1 MSGRWLNSWRPAAL
15 LLGVG
20 LSACAAHPPAKTTTP
35 VSAPAVAAPALT
47 LGGAVERS
55 FPAGGR
61 DEITLDLAAGVYARV
76 AFETRER
83 EDLAVSL
90 LTPGGEVASRTAA
103 SDGHLSLVTAAA
115 GTYRIVVSQRA
126 PRPAG
131 SSYRITLLD
140 LRQARPDDEERVAA
154 EDALSAA
161 KLLES
166 EAKYAEALAKAH
178 VSLDHWNELQDPGGR
193 FEAFYEIGVLEDRS
207 NLADKSPA
215 LCWYG
220 QALQVAQDAGDSRGA
235 AKAQTAIGL
244 ALFFLHA
251 ETEAGDYFE
260 AALPALTKAQ
270 DAASLAEVTFRLGFH
285 EFSVGRYDEA
295 QDFYR
300 QALSFAE
307 IDNHQ
312 LVPAILNGLGA
323 ILISRGVTRE
333 AVEQYRRALDLAT
346 AAGNLREQATAL
358 AGLGAIDRLQGRPQE
373 ALGKLRSALAINHQ
387 DPSLRAEEVKTLDL
401 MGTVDLDLGDPAKAL
416 AEFRSAIE
424 VFRDG
429 KNPAWLARTLGVL
442 GNAELATDRIEEA
455 LGTYR
460 EMRAVAEAEKLGL
473 QTGATALHGIGA
485 AQRRR
490 GHLAEAV
497 EALEGALTFRQGKE
511 RLGEALTRQELGKV
525 YQALGSLDKAEIS
538 LREALRIAD
547 ALEALLPRASLH
559 YDLAQLER
567 QKGDFE
573 AAVAEI
579 EQAIRILETVRADLS
594 EDRLRTSFFASR
606 RSYYDLY
613 VDLLMELERR
623 HPGVGEAERALA
635 ASDQGHARGL
645 LDLLGRLELTRGIS
659 ASLRQAE
666 AETAA
671 RLSQIQSE
679 LVDESLKEKARPAV
693 QADLRQRLTA
703 AEAEQ
708 EAIEQ
713 QIKAESPD
721 YYKVRHPSLLKSGEI
736 QSLLDADSALLEYSL
751 GEQASYLFV
760 VTREH
765 GLKAHRLELS
775 REQIAGEAEKIRGP
789 IERHGELSYAYRA
802 AAFKLYRALIVP
814 AEGDLAGKRRLL
826 IAADG
831 PLNHL
836 PFEALLTGKA
846 QDDSGL
852 DGLYLLNR
860 FVVSYIP
867 SASVLSSLSQQRAA
881 VGGEPPPRFM
891 AFAPSYG
898 GSPAAPGGDE
908 VPRSSL
914 PGSATLPALEGA
926 EAEVRA
932 IADRYPGKAK
942 LYLGPDAS
950 LDNVKKGPLFS
961 DCVHF
966 AGHGSLDEEHPE
978 RSGLLLEGGLLTVSD
993 IFNLELNAGLVVLS
1007 ACQTAGTE
1015 VKGEGLVG
1023 LTRAFFYAGSPSVIV
1038 SLWRVEDRKTSD
1050 LMLRFYANLDQT
1062 GDKAEALR
1070 QAKLGMIARR
1080 GAFAHPYYWAPFI
1093 LGGKAAVRRVPD
1105 RGTPGCNAALFSAPL
1120 GKRGAVLRRLKTVLI
1135 PIFHAALAAVSN
1147 QPSS

>member
-1 MSGRWLNSWRPAAL
+1 VTILPPQARLSPLPSPLSGRWLNSWRPAFVL
-15 LLGVG
+15 LSSC
-20 LSACAAHPPAKTTTP
+20 LSACVANPPVGSHPPALR
-35 VSAPAVAAPALT
+35 VEAPALT
-47 LGGAVERS
+47 LGAVVERS

-103 SDGHLSLVTAAA
+103 SDGQLSLVTAAA
-115 GTYRIVVSQRA
+115 GTYRIVVSQQA
-126 PRPAG
+126 PRPGG

-140 LRQARPDDEERVAA
+140 LRQARPDDGERVAA

-161 KLLES
+161 KLLEC

-207 NLADKSPA
+207 NGADKSPA

-220 QALQVAQDAGDSRGA
+220 QALQVAQDAGDSRSA

-323 ILISRGVTRE
+323 ILISRGVTRG

-346 AAGNLREQATAL
+346 AAGNQREQATAL

-473 QTGATALHGIGA
+473 QAGAAALHGIGA

-567 QKGDFE
+567 KRGDLK

-623 HPGVGEAERALA
+623 HPGQGEAERALA

-721 YYKVRHPSLLKSGEI
+721 YYKVRYPSLLKSGEI

-775 REQIAGEAEKIRGP
+775 REEIASEAEKIRGP
-789 IERHGELSYAYRA
+789 IERHGELSYAYQA

-814 AEGDLAGKRRLL
+814 AEGDLVGKRRLL

-852 DGLYLLNR
+852 NGLYLLNR

-898 GSPAAPGGDE
+898 GSPAA
-908 VPRSSL
+908 
-914 PGSATLPALEGA
+914 LPALEGA

-1015 VKGEGLVG
+1015 VRGEGLVG

-1062 GDKAEALR
+1062 GDKSEALR

-1093 LGGKAAVRRVPD
+1093 LVGKP
-1105 RGTPGCNAALFSAPL
+1105 
-1120 GKRGAVLRRLKTVLI
+1120 
-1135 PIFHAALAAVSN
+1135 
-1147 QPSS
+1147 Q